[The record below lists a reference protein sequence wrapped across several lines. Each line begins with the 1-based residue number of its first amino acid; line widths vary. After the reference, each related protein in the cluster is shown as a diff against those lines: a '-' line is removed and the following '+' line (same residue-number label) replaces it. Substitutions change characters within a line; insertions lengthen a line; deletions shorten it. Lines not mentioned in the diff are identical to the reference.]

1 MGTRPPQLAGLPLCL
16 VEMAGRG
23 CGGRSSAFPIEDV
36 RGAAA
41 VHADAVCVLEQRSG
55 KREHCVRF
63 SSEHTDFS
71 IAGGFFT

>member
-1 MGTRPPQLAGLPLCL
+1 VGAEAVLSPWRY
-16 VEMAGRG
+16 
-23 CGGRSSAFPIEDV
+23 EDV
-36 RGAAA
+36 CGAAA
-41 VHADAVCVLEQRSG
+41 VHADAVCVLEQRTG